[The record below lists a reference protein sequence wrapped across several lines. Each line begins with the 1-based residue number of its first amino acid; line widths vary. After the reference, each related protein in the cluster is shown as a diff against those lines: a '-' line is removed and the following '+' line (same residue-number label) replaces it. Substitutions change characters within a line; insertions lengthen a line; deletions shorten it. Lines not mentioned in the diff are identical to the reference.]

1 MGRSTRRRAH
11 FFSGPCAG
19 LTPAQI
25 VQKIVATPPPT
36 TRNSSYGF
44 SGDPQYSPDP
54 SKGYGYLIRAALY

>member
-1 MGRSTRRRAH
+1 
-11 FFSGPCAG
+11 
-19 LTPAQI
+19 